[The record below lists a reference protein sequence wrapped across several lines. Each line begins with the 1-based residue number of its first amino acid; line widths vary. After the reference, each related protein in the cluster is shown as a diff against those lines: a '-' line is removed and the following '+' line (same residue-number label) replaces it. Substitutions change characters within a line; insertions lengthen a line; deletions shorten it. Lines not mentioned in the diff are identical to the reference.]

1 MPDEVKP
8 AEPVTQPAAPP
19 PPSPNELLKTQP
31 AAEGAGAGGWVPS
44 KNTPIWAALIVGIS
58 TSVTPVLMM
67 PEPKWNVILASV
79 MLGAA
84 TSLGTYFGMRSAG
97 PRQP

>member
-1 MPDEVKP
+1 MPEEIKP
-8 AEPVTQPAAPP
+8 AEPPK
-19 PPSPNELLKTQP
+19 SELLKTQP
-31 AAEGAGAGGWVPS
+31 LVPETPGAGGWTPG
-44 KNTPIWAALIVGIS
+44 KNTPIWAALLVGIS

-79 MLGAA
+79 LLGAA
-84 TSLGTYFGMRSAG
+84 TSIGTYFGIRSAG